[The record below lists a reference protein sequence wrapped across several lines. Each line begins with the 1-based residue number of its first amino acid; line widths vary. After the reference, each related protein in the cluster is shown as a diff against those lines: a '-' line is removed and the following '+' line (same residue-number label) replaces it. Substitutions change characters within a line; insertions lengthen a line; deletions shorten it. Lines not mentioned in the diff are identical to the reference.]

1 MSLETPNLRKALD
14 TLRAAFFDLG
24 DPARKFDEGKHQRD
38 EQGRF
43 TFTDA
48 PSSASSSQE
57 GRHKA
62 YGKFNTMHSAEGSL
76 RFTAL
81 RPGQSGSVYPGY
93 IKLSPNEKGGY
104 GVDHVSGPP
113 STWSHKD
120 FDNIVGAA
128 EHLKTWAGIDIPTKD
143 LKDHFTKPQ
152 KSVEEFDLV
161 KYIRHEGDQW
171 TVYSE
176 AGKPMGTYDSE
187 AGAKKRLQQIEYFKH
202 RKSID
207 DIRNLGASLTK
218 TETQR
223 IIDTAIS
230 SPPVKT
236 PTGERP
242 PSPQEDSG
250 LTDGVSPIIVGVR
263 PPKLQA
269 QRFPGNTASEGTGS
283 TGGGIGPNV
292 GAYKT

>member
-14 TLRAAFFDLG
+14 TLRAVVFNLG
-24 DPARKFDEGKHQRD
+24 DRL
-38 EQGRF
+38 
-43 TFTDA
+43 
-48 PSSASSSQE
+48 
-57 GRHKA
+57 HKA
-62 YGKFNTMHSAEGSL
+62 DWDESQHPRGPGGQFGEGSGGGASQDSTPTE
-76 RFTAL
+76 RFHNK
-81 RPGQSGSVYPGY
+81 
-93 IKLSPNEKGGY
+93 IKTEKSA
-104 GVDHVSGPP
+104 DS
-113 STWSHKD
+113 S
-120 FDNIVGAA
+120 
-128 EHLKTWAGIDIPTKD
+128 D
-143 LKDHFTKPQ
+143 LT
-152 KSVEEFDLV
+152 

-207 DIRNLGASLTK
+207 DLRNVAASLTK

-223 IIDTAIS
+223 VIDTAIS
-230 SPPVKT
+230 SPPVKN
-236 PTGERP
+236 PSGQRP

-250 LTDGVSPIIVGVR
+250 LTDGVSPILIGVR